1 MEKKPLV
8 LIASN
13 KKARYDYH
21 LLDNFE
27 AGLVL
32 QGSEVKSLRGGNASL
47 LEAFVQLD
55 QHGEAWLF
63 RSHIPQYTQANRN
76 NHEPR
81 RPRKLLLHQRELLKL
96 RRAIQEKGM
105 TIMPVRLYF
114 KGSLVKLEIAIA
126 KGKKQHDKRQTL
138 KERDAKR
145 QIREHE

>member
-1 MEKKPLV
+1 MEKKPLQ

-13 KKARYDYH
+13 KKARFDYH
-21 LLDNFE
+21 LLDTFE

-32 QGSEVKSLRGGNASL
+32 QGSEVKSLRSSNASL

-55 QHGEAWLF
+55 NNGEAWLM
-63 RSHIPQYTQANRN
+63 RCHIPQYTQANRN

-81 RPRKLLLHQRELLKL
+81 RPRKLLLHQREIVKL
-96 RRAIQEKGM
+96 RRGIQEKGM
-105 TIMPVRLYF
+105 TIMPLRLYF
-114 KGSLVKLEIAIA
+114 KGSLVKLEIALA